1 MKANLASIEIN
12 GKTLKKGTSVTLDFG
27 MGPMTEEVFDIFMD
41 GNKEITIET
50 VQSRSNSRRDSSCCN
65 SPCHLLRFPRYRL
78 R

>member
-1 MKANLASIEIN
+1 MTANLASIQIN

-50 VQSRSNSRRDSSCCN
+50 VTSFGCFHKRSAEQFEDA
-65 SPCHLLRFPRYRL
+65 LV
-78 R
+78 